1 MAKTCVK
8 LLCEDPAFSEYIKCI
23 LMDERTF
30 LNNNVAYTF
39 LNCFLH
45 KVQKVFFF
53 NFAVSPSF
61 ISLKLPASLCWSC
74 VFLNIHI
81 YLGLNI

>member
-30 LNNNVAYTF
+30 LNNNVAYSF
-39 LNCFLH
+39 LTCFMH
-45 KVQKVFFF
+45 KVKTR
-53 NFAVSPSF
+53 SSDKPSQRKK
-61 ISLKLPASLCWSC
+61 SLQTEFWFCSL
-74 VFLNIHI
+74 
-81 YLGLNI
+81 